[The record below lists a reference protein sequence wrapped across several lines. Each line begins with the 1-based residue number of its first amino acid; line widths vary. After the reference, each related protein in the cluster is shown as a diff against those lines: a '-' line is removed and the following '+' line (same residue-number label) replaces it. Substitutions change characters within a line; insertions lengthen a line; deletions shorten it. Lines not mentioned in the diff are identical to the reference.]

1 MEGEKLKVLITGGAG
16 YIGSNF
22 VHHMLEEHPDYHL
35 VVLDKLTYAG
45 KLENLFGVLERIEF
59 IKGDICTKE
68 DVDTAVEGCDGV
80 INFAA
85 ETHVDRS
92 IADPEPFAMTNVF
105 GTFMLL
111 EAARKYDVERYVQ
124 VSTDEVYGSLV
135 EGTFN
140 ENDSLFPSSPYSASK
155 AGADL
160 FCSAYFRTY
169 GMPVLIT
176 RSSNNYGPYQYPEK
190 LIPRFIIRA
199 IRNQS
204 LPLYGDGSNVRDW
217 LYVMDNCKAIDL
229 VFHKGMAG
237 EIYNIGANDERKNIE
252 VAELILR
259 KLGKPESLITFVV
272 DRLGHDYRY
281 SLNSEKV
288 RSLGWS
294 PSVRFEEG
302 VEATISW
309 YIKNKGWWE
318 SLLD

>member
-1 MEGEKLKVLITGGAG
+1 MKVLITGGAG
-16 YIGSNF
+16 YMGSNF
-22 VHHMLEEHPDYHL
+22 VRYMLEEHPDYRL

-45 KLENLFGVLERIEF
+45 KLENLFDVLERIEF

-217 LYVMDNCKAIDL
+217 LYVMDNCEAIDL
-229 VFHKGMAG
+229 VFHKGLAG

-259 KLGKPESLITFVV
+259 KLGKPKSLITFVV

>member
-1 MEGEKLKVLITGGAG
+1 M
-16 YIGSNF
+16 GSNF
-22 VHHMLEEHPDYHL
+22 VRYMLEEHPDYRL

-45 KLENLFGVLERIEF
+45 KLENLFDVLERIEF

-217 LYVMDNCKAIDL
+217 LYVMDNCEAIDL
-229 VFHKGMAG
+229 VFHKGLAG

-259 KLGKPESLITFVV
+259 KLGKPKSLITFVV